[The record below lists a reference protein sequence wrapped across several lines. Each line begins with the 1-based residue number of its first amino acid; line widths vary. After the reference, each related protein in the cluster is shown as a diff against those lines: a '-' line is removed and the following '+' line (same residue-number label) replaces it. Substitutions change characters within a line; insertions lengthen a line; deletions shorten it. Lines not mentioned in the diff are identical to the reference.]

1 MSNNKMANVC
11 KGICI
16 RYKALGYTGR
26 HRYDKGQKLCPVCEE
41 FLKYLGIRCP
51 CCSVKL
57 RTTPR
62 GNRARKEIHDKR
74 NCVWH

>member
-1 MSNNKMANVC
+1 MANVC
-11 KGICI
+11 KGICVG
-16 RYKALGYTGR
+16 YKALGYTGR
-26 HRYDKGQKLCPVCEE
+26 HRYENGQKRCTVCEE

-62 GNRARKEIHDKR
+62 GNKARKEIHDKR
-74 NCVWH
+74 KCVWH

>member
-1 MSNNKMANVC
+1 MANVC
-11 KGICI
+11 KGVCI
-16 RYKALGYTGR
+16 KYKAVGYKGR
-26 HRYDKGQKLCPVCEE
+26 HRYDIGQKRCPVCEE
-41 FLKYLGIRCP
+41 FLKYLGVRCP

>member
-1 MSNNKMANVC
+1 MGNVC

-16 RYKALGYTGR
+16 KYKATGFKGH
-26 HRYDKGQKLCPVCEE
+26 HRYEKGQKLCPTCSK
-41 FLKYLGIRCP
+41 FLTWEGIRCP

-57 RTTPR
+57 RSTPR
-62 GNRARKEIHDKR
+62 GNRARKEIHEKR

>member
-1 MSNNKMANVC
+1 MTNVC
-11 KGICI
+11 KGVCI
-16 RYKALGYTGR
+16 KYKAVGYKGK
-26 HRYDKGQKLCPVCEE
+26 HRYNIGQKRCPVCEE

-62 GNRARKEIHDKR
+62 GNKARKEIQSER
-74 NCVWH
+74 NCVWY

>member
-1 MSNNKMANVC
+1 MLNNKMTNVC
-11 KGICI
+11 KGVCI
-16 RYKALGYTGR
+16 KYKAVGYKGK
-26 HRYDKGQKLCPVCEE
+26 HRYNIGQKRCPVCEE

-62 GNRARKEIHDKR
+62 GNKARKEIQSER
-74 NCVWH
+74 NCVWY

>member
-1 MSNNKMANVC
+1 MC
-11 KGICI
+11 KGVCI
-16 RYKALGYTGR
+16 KYKAVGYKGK
-26 HRYDKGQKLCPVCEE
+26 HRYNIGQKRCPVCEE

-62 GNRARKEIHDKR
+62 GNKARKEIQSER
-74 NCVWH
+74 NCVWY

>member
-1 MSNNKMANVC
+1 MLNSKMTNVC
-11 KGICI
+11 KGVCI
-16 RYKALGYTGR
+16 KYKAVGYKGK
-26 HRYDKGQKLCPVCEE
+26 HRYNIGQKRCPVCEE

-62 GNRARKEIHDKR
+62 GNKARKEIQSER
-74 NCVWH
+74 NCVWY

>member
-1 MSNNKMANVC
+1 MVNMC

-16 RYKALGYTGR
+16 RYKAIGYTGR
-26 HRYDKGQKLCPVCEE
+26 YRYDDGQKLCPVCEE
-41 FLKYLGIRCP
+41 FLNYLGIRCP